1 MKKLLLILFVSISFI
16 AGAVA
21 QQGFESNPKVKDL
34 RKKFFNKEL
43 LFTDAEDKAFW
54 PIFNKYQGEIKSLTK
69 QYKSRKYP
77 ETDKG
82 AEDKIKDSLE
92 FDDKKSALKKKYLDQ
107 FSKVLPVKKVA
118 KIEPTER
125 KFKRE
130 VLKQVRKNRKGK
142 N

>member
-1 MKKLLLILFVSISFI
+1 MKKLVLILIVSISFV
-16 AGAVA
+16 AGAFA

-54 PIFNKYQGEIKSLTK
+54 PIFNKYQREVRSLEK
-69 QYKSRKYP
+69 QYKSKKYP
-77 ETDKG
+77 ETDQG
-82 AEDKIKDSLE
+82 AEDKIQDSIE
-92 FDDKKSALKKKYLDQ
+92 RDEKKAAIKKKYLSQ

-130 VLKQVRKNRKGK
+130 VLKKVRENRKK
-142 N
+142 RN